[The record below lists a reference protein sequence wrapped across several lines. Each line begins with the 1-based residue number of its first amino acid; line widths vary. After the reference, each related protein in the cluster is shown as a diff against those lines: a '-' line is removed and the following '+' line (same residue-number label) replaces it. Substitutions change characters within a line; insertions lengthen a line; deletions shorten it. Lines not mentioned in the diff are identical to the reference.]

1 MSGKRV
7 VVLVVGAGG
16 REHAIANK
24 IAQSSK
30 VDEVL
35 VAPGNGGTAVAG
47 GKITNVEIAPEDI
60 NALVAFA
67 KERHV
72 SLVVVGPEQPLVD
85 GLSDLMKA
93 AKIPCFGPSAL
104 AANIEA
110 SKAWS
115 KDFMSRN
122 RIRTAKYRNISNFDE
137 AKAYLQS
144 INHRVVVKA
153 SGLAAGKG
161 VIIPT
166 NREESIEAAK
176 EIMCDKSF
184 GTAGA
189 EIVVEEFLEGEEV
202 SLLAFCDGVNAVC
215 MPGAQD
221 HKRIF
226 DGAFTDFLMN
236 RSTNN

>member
-226 DGAFTDFLMN
+226 DGAFTEFLMN